1 MLNIPT
7 SAKPHLTDD
16 AQLWIDDEPDE
27 MRQFVIYANSQRV
40 GPHGIVIQSIP
51 LDLVEDD
58 ADGGAV
64 ARAMIAASEIYTADD
79 GWTIERVDA
88 EHVPTGDMALLV
100 ERLAKLDDWDEFIGL
115 PAGVCASCGGSGVQE
130 ACGDV
135 DSQCITMQGDCERC
149 LGSGR
154 G

>member
-1 MLNIPT
+1 MSNIPT
-7 SAKPHLTDD
+7 STKANLCDD
-16 AQLWIDDEPDE
+16 ALLYIDDEPDE
-27 MRQFVIYANSQRV
+27 VRQFVIYANSQRV
-40 GPHGIVIQSIP
+40 GPHGIVLQSIP

-58 ADGGAV
+58 EDGGAV
-64 ARAMIAASEIYTADD
+64 ARAMIAASHVYTADD

-88 EHVPTGDMALLV
+88 ERVPTGDMELLV
-100 ERLAKLDDWDEFIGL
+100 ERLAKLDDWDEFTGL
-115 PAGVCASCGGSGVQE
+115 PAGVCAGCGGSGVQE

-135 DSQCITMQGDCERC
+135 DGQCMTMQGDCERC